1 MSSPAHYHLV
11 AAPFAMKASFAIEQA
26 PLWKDLR
33 PVAYALIDGNGR
45 LIEANKGFEVLLP
58 PILRGKSG
66 TDVRPYF
73 IDPDFATLSATGGQT
88 LQRKTYTV
96 GLPDAKT
103 YTLNG
108 WFLPHEQNFMFLAEH
123 DISGLDKASDKL
135 VDVDKEISR
144 LKRDALSAHRRLKV
158 REQQIRDLSLTDLLT
173 GLGNRR
179 RLEEALEAAISHASR
194 HKRLLSVVM
203 IDLDDF
209 KSVNEDFG
217 HDAGD
222 RAIRAI
228 ADVLKK
234 HSRKSDQIARSGGEE
249 FVVLM
254 PETDMKQAKVTAERI
269 RKEVSHLNVPPI
281 DEPITVSFGVTQFV
295 EEDTAQT
302 LLARIGDAM
311 VQAKA
316 KGRNRVE
323 GKRRENP

>member
-1 MSSPAHYHLV
+1 MSFPAHHHL
-11 AAPFAMKASFAIEQA
+11 AAPFAMKASFAVEQA
-26 PLWKDLR
+26 QLWKDLSA
-33 PVAYALIDGNGR
+33 VAYALIDANGR
-45 LIEANKGFEVLLP
+45 LIEANKGFDLLLP
-58 PILRGKSG
+58 AGLRGKTGS
-66 TDVRPYF
+66 DIRPYF
-73 IDPDFATLSATGGQT
+73 LEPDFAALLANGQN
-88 LQRKTYTV
+88 LERKTCTV
-96 GLPDAKT
+96 GVPDAKT

-108 WFLPHEQNFMFLAEH
+108 WFVPQEQNFMFLAEH

-135 VDVDKEISR
+135 VDVGKEMSR
-144 LKRDALSAHRRLKV
+144 LKRDALSANRRLKV
-158 REQQIRDLSLTDLLT
+158 REQQIRDLSLTDSLT

-179 RLEEALEAAISHASR
+179 RLEDAIEAAISHAGR

-209 KSVNEDFG
+209 KGVNETFG

-222 RAIRAI
+222 RAIRAV

-254 PETDMKQAKVTAERI
+254 PETDMKHAKATAERI

-281 DEPITVSFGVTQFV
+281 DEPITVSFGVTQYV

-302 LLARIGDAM
+302 LLARIADAM

-323 GKRRENP
+323 GKKREKP

>member
-1 MSSPAHYHLV
+1 MSFPAHHHLAV
-11 AAPFAMKASFAIEQA
+11 PFAMKASFAIEQA
-26 PLWKDLR
+26 QLWKDLSA
-33 PVAYALIDGNGR
+33 VAYALMDANGR
-45 LIEANKGFEVLLP
+45 LLEANKGFEVLLP
-58 PILRGKSG
+58 LGLRGKPG

-73 IDPDFATLSATGGQT
+73 IDPDFATLSANDGQNFE
-88 LQRKTYTV
+88 RKTCTV
-96 GLPDAKT
+96 GVPNAKT

-108 WFLPHEQNFMFLAEH
+108 WFLQHEHNFMFLAEH

-144 LKRDALSAHRRLKV
+144 LKRDALSANRRLKV

-179 RLEEALEAAISHASR
+179 RLEDAIEAAISHAGR

-209 KSVNEDFG
+209 KGVNETFG

-222 RAIRAI
+222 RAIRAV

-254 PETDMKQAKVTAERI
+254 
-269 RKEVSHLNVPPI
+269 
-281 DEPITVSFGVTQFV
+281 
-295 EEDTAQT
+295 
-302 LLARIGDAM
+302 
-311 VQAKA
+311 
-316 KGRNRVE
+316 
-323 GKRRENP
+323 